1 MLLSLGCLKQQLPII
16 IEQILVQTFSNYHL
30 VIIGRL
36 ESLSFVIVQY
46 VIDRSLI
53 VIIIM
58 LEMNARLTETTILI
72 LYHCFN
78 NIEKQHYQR
87 GLIF

>member
-36 ESLSFVIVQY
+36 ESFSFMSVHY
-46 VIDRSLI
+46 SLWIIEIII
-53 VIIIM
+53 VIE
-58 LEMNARLTETTILI
+58 LNDRLIETTILI
-72 LYHCFN
+72 QYHSKN
-78 NIEKQHYQR
+78 DKEK
-87 GLIF
+87 